1 MKSSSEL
8 FPVSLLR
15 ADVLGDL
22 TEDVY
27 LVKHNRDPD
36 RSVQIAVSHLGLRS
50 RGGHSG
56 QPLILLHG
64 SFTNRGFWLSD
75 KGEGLARYLL
85 EQGFDV
91 WLMEQRGHGL
101 SPRNHDYVRN
111 TLERYVLSDI
121 PAVNDFVQEQS
132 GQKPVWIGHSLG
144 GVIISSSVAAGRLHA
159 ENSRAMVLLGTQ
171 VVRRPWYLWLPLT
184 SLVLRMLVKSKA
196 ELDGRKLGIGP
207 ENEPAGLVNEYLARH
222 SLFGRWQIRSEKLR
236 LLPAW
241 KQGADLPLLAV
252 AAAADKSDPAKAC
265 LRFASLYGGAQK
277 DNLLLG
283 KAEGFS
289 RDYGHVDMVVSKEAA
304 TEVWPR
310 IQRWLSQLR
319 QQAGA

>member
-91 WLMEQRGHGL
+91 
-101 SPRNHDYVRN
+101 
-111 TLERYVLSDI
+111 
-121 PAVNDFVQEQS
+121 
-132 GQKPVWIGHSLG
+132 
-144 GVIISSSVAAGRLHA
+144 
-159 ENSRAMVLLGTQ
+159 
-171 VVRRPWYLWLPLT
+171 
-184 SLVLRMLVKSKA
+184 
-196 ELDGRKLGIGP
+196 
-207 ENEPAGLVNEYLARH
+207 
-222 SLFGRWQIRSEKLR
+222 
-236 LLPAW
+236 
-241 KQGADLPLLAV
+241 
-252 AAAADKSDPAKAC
+252 
-265 LRFASLYGGAQK
+265 
-277 DNLLLG
+277 
-283 KAEGFS
+283 
-289 RDYGHVDMVVSKEAA
+289 
-304 TEVWPR
+304 
-310 IQRWLSQLR
+310 
-319 QQAGA
+319 